1 MMRHCLVPV
10 LATLL
15 ALALSPRPAL
25 ADAASAA
32 AATSVAVADGA
43 EIYRHV
49 CQGCHMPDG
58 RGAVGAAAFPAL
70 ARNAKLADADY
81 PITMVLN
88 GHGDMPWFAPM
99 LNDAQ
104 IAAVVTYIRTHFGNN
119 DTPPV
124 LPADVAALRR
134 PSPTMEH

>member
-1 MMRHCLVPV
+1 MSRMFFLG
-10 LATLL
+10 LALL
-15 ALALSPRPAL
+15 AFAPGQAR

-32 AATSVAVADGA
+32 AGTSVKAVDGA
-43 EIYRHV
+43 AIYRHV

-58 RGAVGAAAFPAL
+58 RGAVGAAAYPAL
-70 ARNAKLADADY
+70 ARNSKLADADY

-88 GHGDMPWFAPM
+88 GHGDMPWFSAM

-104 IAAVVTYIRTHFGNN
+104 IAAVVSYIRSHLGN
-119 DTPPV
+119 DDKPPV
-124 LPADVAALRR
+124 TPADVAALRR

>member
-1 MMRHCLVPV
+1 MRHLL
-10 LATLL
+10 LATLAGL
-15 ALALSPRPAL
+15 ALAPGHAR

-32 AATSVAVADGA
+32 AATSVKVADGA
-43 EIYRHV
+43 AIYQHV

-58 RGAVGAAAFPAL
+58 RGATGAASFPAL
-70 ARNAKLADADY
+70 AKNPKLADADY

-88 GHGDMPWFAPM
+88 GHGDMPWFSAM

-104 IAAVVTYIRTHFGNN
+104 IAAVVSYIRSHLGND

-124 LPADVAALRR
+124 TAADVAALRR
-134 PSPTMEH
+134 PSPSPEH

>member
-1 MMRHCLVPV
+1 MRWALLPG
-10 LATLL
+10 LAI
-15 ALALSPRPAL
+15 LALSPGHAR

-32 AATSVAVADGA
+32 AATAVKLEDGA
-43 EIYRHV
+43 AIYRHV

-58 RGAVGAAAFPAL
+58 RGAVGAAAYPAL
-70 ARNAKLADADY
+70 AKNPKLADADY

-88 GHGDMPWFAPM
+88 GHGDMPWFSAM

-104 IAAVVTYIRTHFGNN
+104 IAAVVGYIRTHLGND

-124 LPADVAALRR
+124 TPAAVAALRH